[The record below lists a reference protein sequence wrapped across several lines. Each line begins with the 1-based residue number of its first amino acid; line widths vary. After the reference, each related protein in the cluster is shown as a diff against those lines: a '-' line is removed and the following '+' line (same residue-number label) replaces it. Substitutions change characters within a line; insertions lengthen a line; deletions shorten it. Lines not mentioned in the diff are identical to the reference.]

1 MKSTLKIEYE
11 RHLLSLTLQKK
22 RLLSDNSGNDSELYQ
37 IEHKMFNLKE
47 NWKKHKVI
55 DTRYKLGM
63 LKLSDIL

>member
-1 MKSTLKIEYE
+1 MKKALKIEYE

-22 RLLSDNSGNDSELYQ
+22 ELLSDKLNNETELYQ
-37 IEHKMFNLKE
+37 VDYKITNLRE

-55 DTRYKLGM
+55 DTRYNRGK